1 MNKTERKDEIA
12 VFITSRESICDEC
25 HENLGRKAWIQLNAD
40 KKAFCLSCADLDQL
54 IFLPRGDTAL
64 TRRARS
70 HSTLSAVVLQWSRS
84 RKRFE
89 RQGLLIEEPALRQA
103 EQECFD
109 DSDVRERRR
118 LREAER
124 RLEMDQEYL
133 VRFAARL
140 REIFPH
146 CPKGREAEIAEHACR
161 KYSGRVGR
169 SASAKAF
176 EEEAIRLAVI
186 AHIRHRETDYD
197 RLLSRGLDRA
207 EARGTVKGEIDEVL
221 KKWAA
226 T

>member
-1 MNKTERKDEIA
+1 
-12 VFITSRESICDEC
+12 
-25 HENLGRKAWIQLNAD
+25 
-40 KKAFCLSCADLDQL
+40 
-54 IFLPRGDTAL
+54 
-64 TRRARS
+64 
-70 HSTLSAVVLQWSRS
+70 
-84 RKRFE
+84 
-89 RQGLLIEEPALRQA
+89 
-103 EQECFD
+103 
-109 DSDVRERRR
+109 

-124 RLEMDQEYL
+124 RLEMDQAYL
-133 VRFAARL
+133 VRFAARV

-197 RLLSRGLDRA
+197 RLLSRGFDRA
-207 EARGTVKGEIDEVL
+207 EARSTVKGEIDEVL